1 MDTIKKNG
9 GDVVAN
15 NHRLLA
21 GFFVGLTSILLIG
34 GGVYSAIQGASE
46 TGFALIASGSTPLGT
61 LLGFFVGE
69 SNEAK
74 KHE

>member
-1 MDTIKKNG
+1 MDTIKCKG

-15 NHRLLA
+15 NHRLMA
-21 GFFVGLTSILLIG
+21 GFFVGLTSIILIG
-34 GGVYSAIQGASE
+34 GGVYSAIQGATE
-46 TGFALIASGSTPLGT
+46 TGFALIATGSTPLGT

>member
-1 MDTIKKNG
+1 MDTIKCLG
-9 GDVVAN
+9 GDNVAN
-15 NHRLLA
+15 NQRLLA
-21 GFFVGLTSILLIG
+21 GFFVGFTSLTLIV
-34 GGVYSAIQGASE
+34 GGVYCAIQGATE

-69 SNEAK
+69 NNEAK